1 MKKILYLICAFL
13 LFIGFLGCTIGVDQ
27 PTSATSLSKATS
39 PPITSPGPNT
49 NNTTPSSNAT
59 LIPITWAD
67 LDLTGNIIYSTLPT
81 GGSRSAPRIQMLNLQ
96 SGEIKT
102 IFTTTGNAWIY
113 YLTTSPDAKRLAI
126 SYSPPSQAG
135 SESTTSLYILPLEEG
150 ATPQILFNPPTPSD
164 RYIQVEWSPDGKYLY
179 FVHYNHNDQPTDQ
192 PYPDYQ
198 ISRVAYPN
206 GQPEKILGQA
216 FWPRISADSSK
227 LVYVSLDPVS
237 GLNRLFLANVD
248 GSNSQEVL
256 FSSNSSKPDILDAP
270 IFAPDGQTILFS
282 APSPVQAYQPTWLD
296 RLAGVMIAR
305 AHNIPSDWWSVPL
318 SGGNVTRLTQI
329 QTIKLF
335 ASISPDQDHI
345 ASMSGEGIFI
355 MDVDGSNLRQILF
368 DPGVSSV
375 ISWIP

>member
-1 MKKILYLICAFL
+1 
-13 LFIGFLGCTIGVDQ
+13 
-27 PTSATSLSKATS
+27 
-39 PPITSPGPNT
+39 
-49 NNTTPSSNAT
+49 
-59 LIPITWAD
+59 
-67 LDLTGNIIYSTLPT
+67 
-81 GGSRSAPRIQMLNLQ
+81 MLNLQ